1 MTKAQQKP
9 RPFILNY
16 QPLVKPLCDFLRQKN
31 VDIASTP
38 FIKFFKTIIA
48 TYICLVLGRE
58 DQPHNVNLRRVGCAS
73 AACPDCRDLDTFML
87 DASRPTHTFRM
98 VQKRR
103 IHLEDRAR
111 AASDLC
117 TVETI
122 RSGMPHGAKV
132 TKHSDIMSSAT
143 WEVRQR
149 NAKTFLASFG
159 TEDVLRR
166 IMGDHF
172 RQVQDALAGTTPL
185 LVSTAVQKMP
195 TAQARSGNLVSPDT
209 IATTRGTKR
218 KERDF

>member
-73 AACPDCRDLDTFML
+73 AACPDCKDLDTFML
-87 DASRPTHTFRM
+87 DASRPTLTFRM

-117 TVETI
+117 TVWH
-122 RSGMPHGAKV
+122 SGTNRLDCA
-132 TKHSDIMSSAT
+132 DIMSSAT